1 MADISAEADTAIY
14 LEHCDPER
22 NTSRFYA
29 LSVHPTLF
37 KAPASECGRLCC
49 GDRPTAE
56 VTAAGGPFMLACMKP
71 AGRVQS

>member
-37 KAPASECGRLCC
+37 KS
-49 GDRPTAE
+49 
-56 VTAAGGPFMLACMKP
+56 AGVRVWQIML
-71 AGRVQS
+71 R